1 MKQLDFSASTPY
13 DCQKNYNVLKSVIN
27 KLKLPL
33 VHSFYSRIIDL
44 EY

>member
-27 KLKLPL
+27 KKHLKEIYDR
-33 VHSFYSRIIDL
+33 HTKS
-44 EY
+44 